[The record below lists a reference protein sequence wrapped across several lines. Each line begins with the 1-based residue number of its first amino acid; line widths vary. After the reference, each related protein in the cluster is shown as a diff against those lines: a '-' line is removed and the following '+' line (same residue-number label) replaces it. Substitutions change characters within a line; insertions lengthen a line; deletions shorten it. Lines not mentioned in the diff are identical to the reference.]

1 MTAVSNKH
9 VLLVE
14 DDPELREAL
23 AQVLSDEGYRLSGV
37 RNGLEAIRSLQD
49 GDRPGVILLDLS
61 MPVVNGWEFRIHQK
75 RTPSMAD
82 IPVVVITAGHY
93 SREEI
98 AWLEPAAFL
107 QKPIDLQRLLDTV
120 RRYCGEP
127 QATSQS
133 G

>member
-37 RNGLEAIRSLQD
+37 RNGLEAIRSLRD

-93 SREEI
+93 SRDEI
-98 AWLEPAAFL
+98 AWLEPADFL

-127 QATSQS
+127 QASSRS

>member
-23 AQVLSDEGYRLSGV
+23 AQVLSDEGYRFSGV
-37 RNGLEAIRSLQD
+37 RNGLEAIRSLQN

-75 RTPSMAD
+75 RTPSIAD
-82 IPVVVITAGHY
+82 IPVVLITARRY
-93 SREEI
+93 SRDEI
-98 AWLEPAAFL
+98 AWLEPADFL

-127 QATSQS
+127 QASSRS